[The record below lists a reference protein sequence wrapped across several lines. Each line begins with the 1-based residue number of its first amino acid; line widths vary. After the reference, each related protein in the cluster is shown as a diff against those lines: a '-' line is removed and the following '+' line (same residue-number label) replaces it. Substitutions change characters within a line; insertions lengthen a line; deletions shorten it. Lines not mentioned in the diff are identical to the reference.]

1 MILTNV
7 LNAVGLEASDRNE
20 LEALLDVLSTVES
33 RNRVLREY
41 YESDVAAKYIG
52 IETVPESVNVEE
64 CCSWPK
70 KAVTSVS
77 ERSRFDGFV
86 FASGGADMALSRA
99 VLDNALVGSY
109 SRHVSS
115 ELLHGCMFA
124 TVGRIG
130 SDAAVRFHTAE
141 TAAATWDEAAG
152 RIGSGLV
159 LADRRRTPW
168 SPKQAVPVQV
178 NMHLPGRVV
187 VLRREDVARWVAE
200 PMETPLDRPMMEAFA
215 FRATGIKPF
224 GESRISKPVMTIT
237 DDVIRTL
244 ANMAVSG
251 AFYAAPQ
258 KYLLGL
264 TDEMYDKLSKDKWST
279 FVGELL
285 MSTRGE
291 NGEVPT
297 FGQLS
302 AASPQPYIDMLRT
315 YAQLFSA
322 ATGVPVNSL
331 GIVQDNPSS
340 AQAIESSRE
349 DICLAAEDLNESSKE
364 SLRNVA
370 LMAMA
375 VAENKR
381 IDELTDD
388 QKSVMACFKN
398 PSMPSV
404 VSQADAATKIAAV
417 DQGFAGT
424 SVFYRMLGF
433 DEATITQV
441 NNEKAKNRAS
451 AAVAALLAPK
461 EATGADTPRAAGRP
475 DEGA

>member
-1 MILTNV
+1 MILPNI
-7 LNAVGLEASDRNE
+7 LNARGLEAGDRDE
-20 LEALLDVLSTVES
+20 LEALIAVRNSVS
-33 RNRVLREY
+33 RRNANLRAY
-41 YESDVAAKYIG
+41 YESEVATKYIG
-52 IETVPESVNVEE
+52 IETVPETVDVEE

-86 FASGGADMALSRA
+86 LASGGQDPALARV

-109 SRHVSS
+109 SRHVNS

-124 TVGRIG
+124 TVGRAG
-130 SDAAVRFHTAE
+130 KGAAVRFHTAE
-141 TAAATWDEAAG
+141 TAMATWDSGSG

-159 LADRRRTPW
+159 LADARRTPW
-168 SPKQAVPVQV
+168 SPHEPVPVQL

-187 VLRREDVARWVAE
+187 VVRRTGVTEWDAE
-200 PMETPLDRPMMEAFA
+200 SLPTPLDRPMMEPFA

-224 GESRISKPVMTIT
+224 GESRISRAVMTLT
-237 DDVIRTL
+237 DDVVRTL
-244 ANMAVSG
+244 VNMAVSG

-264 TDEMYDKLSKDKWST
+264 TDEMYDDLSKDKWST
-279 FVGELL
+279 FIGSVL

-291 NGEVPT
+291 NGEVPSY
-297 FGQLS
+297 GQLS
-302 AASPQPYIDMLRT
+302 PASPQPYIDMLRT
-315 YAQLFSA
+315 YATLFSG

-340 AQAIESSRE
+340 AEAIAASRE

-381 IDELTDD
+381 IDDLDDD
-388 QKSVMACFKN
+388 QKSVMAHFKN
-398 PSMPSV
+398 PAMPSV
-404 VSQADAATKIAAV
+404 VSQADAATKVAAV
-417 DQGFAGT
+417 DPGFAGT

-433 DEATITQV
+433 DEATITQI
-441 NNEKAKNRAS
+441 NNEKRRNQ
-451 AAVAALLAPK
+451 AAGAIDALLS
-461 EATGADTPRAAGRP
+461 GGSR
-475 DEGA
+475 

>member
-1 MILTNV
+1 MILPNI
-7 LNAVGLEASDRNE
+7 LNASGLEAGDRDE
-20 LEALLDVLSTVES
+20 LDALLAIRSSVSA
-33 RNRVLREY
+33 RNKKLLAY

-52 IETVPESVNVEE
+52 IETVPETVDVRE

-86 FASGGADMALSRA
+86 LSSGGSDPALSRV
-99 VLDNALVGSY
+99 VLDNALVGAY
-109 SRHVSS
+109 SRHVPS

-124 TVGRIG
+124 TVGRVG
-130 SDAAVRFHTAE
+130 DRAAVRFHTAD
-141 TAAATWDEAAG
+141 TAVATWDSAAG

-159 LADRRRTPW
+159 LADSRRTPW
-168 SPKQAVPVQV
+168 SPRQQVPVQV

-187 VLRREDVARWVAE
+187 VIRRTGATQWAAE
-200 PMETPLDRPMMEAFA
+200 PLKTPLDRPMMEPFA
-215 FRATGIKPF
+215 FRATGVKPF
-224 GESRISKPVMTIT
+224 GESRISKAVMSIT

-244 ANMAVSG
+244 VNMAVSG

-264 TDEMYDKLSKDKWST
+264 TEDMYDKLSKDKWST
-279 FVGELL
+279 FIGSVL
-285 MSTRGE
+285 MSTHGE
-291 NGEVPT
+291 NGEVPSY
-297 FGQLS
+297 GQLTP
-302 AASPQPYIDMLRT
+302 ASPQPYIDMLRT
-315 YAQLFSA
+315 YATLFSG

-340 AQAIESSRE
+340 AEAIASSRE

-375 VAENKR
+375 VAENKP
-381 IDELTDD
+381 IENLADD
-388 QKSVMACFKN
+388 QKSVMAHFKN
-398 PSMPSV
+398 PAMPSV
-404 VSQADAATKIAAV
+404 VSQADAATKVASV
-417 DQGFAGT
+417 DPGFAGT

-433 DEATITQV
+433 DEATITQI
-441 NNEKAKNRAS
+441 NNEKAAKMAD
-451 AAVAALLAPK
+451 AAIMALMSPK
-461 EATGADTPRAAGRP
+461 EGPHGDTALDA
-475 DEGA
+475 